1 MKKRTTG
8 SFQKLFEPGYIG
20 KLGLKNRLIRAS
32 MWTTYGAIDG
42 SVTDRMIRHYREL
55 ASGGVGLVMVEYTH
69 VDKKSSKSN
78 YCQLS
83 VAGDEYIPGLSWLA
97 MTIKRNGA
105 GAGLQI
111 SHAGGQRYLM
121 TPSPKVPS
129 RVSWEAIMGHKE
141 STAEELTVE
150 EIEEIVE
157 AFGDAAVRT
166 QKAAF
171 DLVEVHASHGY
182 LLTEFLSPLTNKRT
196 DKYGG
201 SLENRMR
208 LLIEIIQNIR
218 KKVGSDYPLS
228 VRLNGSEYLEGGIT
242 IQESI
247 ETVKILERYG
257 VNAIHVSGGTHRNTD
272 KLVVPMYW
280 PRGYHVWAAEE
291 IKKRVEIPVVVSGS
305 VTTPELAEEIL
316 KGGKADFIS
325 LARPLLADPY
335 FPKKAE
341 EGRSEEITPCIRCNV
356 GCQGRPE
363 GSVTCTVNI
372 AAGKE
377 EEFKITPAVRWK
389 KVAIIGGGPAGME
402 AARVAAMMGHQVI
415 LFEKRKMGG
424 MLTEASVPEF
434 KTDLRLLIDYLSTQL
449 KKLKVG
455 VLFEEA
461 DVEAIK
467 RRGVEVVIIAGGGIP
482 IVPDVP
488 GVNRPITVSALDV
501 LHGAIVGKE
510 AVVVGGGFVG
520 CETAL
525 FLAEQDKNVIIVEML
540 AQVLPEM
547 DVPGPRLAFFERLN
561 KRNVKIETNKKLE
574 EITDDGIIVTNG
586 EGRKIRLKADTVI
599 LALGLKADHQLYN
612 DLTSLPGLDVYT
624 IGDYAEPR
632 NIYDAIHE
640 GHVTARNI

>member
-1 MKKRTTG
+1 MKKGATG
-8 SFQKLFEPGYIG
+8 SFRKLFEPGYIG

-129 RVSWEAIMGHKE
+129 RASWEAIIGHKE
-141 STAEELTVE
+141 STAKELTVE

-157 AFGDAAVRT
+157 AFGDAAVRAK
-166 QKAAF
+166 KAAF

-182 LLTEFLSPLTNKRT
+182 LLTEFLSPLTNRRA

-228 VRLNGSEYLEGGIT
+228 VRLNGSEYLGGGIT

-247 ETVKILERYG
+247 ETVRALERNG
-257 VNAIHVSGGTHRNTD
+257 VDAVHVSGGTHRNTD

-291 IKKRVEIPVVVSGS
+291 IKKRVGIPVVASGS
-305 VTTPELAEEIL
+305 VTTPDLAEEIL
-316 KGGKADFIS
+316 KGEKADFIS

-341 EGRSEEITPCIRCNV
+341 EGRPEEITPCIRCNV

-402 AARVAAMMGHQVI
+402 AARVAALLGHQVI

-434 KTDLRLLIDYLSTQL
+434 KADLRLLINYLSTQL
-449 KKLKVG
+449 KKLKVE
-455 VLFEEA
+455 VLNEEA
-461 DVEAIK
+461 DIEAIK

-510 AVVVGGGFVG
+510 VVVVGGGFVG

-525 FLAEQDKNVIIVEML
+525 FLAEQDKHVTIVEML

-612 DLTSLPGLDVYT
+612 DLTSLPGMDIYT